1 MLLFV
6 RLKTATNQASV
17 ILYFLV
23 ENSFKCCLKYYCVC
37 QLFKRLPLNLF
48 PFFGLLF
55 SYF

>member
-6 RLKTATNQASV
+6 RLNTATNQAAV

-23 ENSFKCCLKYYCVC
+23 ENAFKCCLKYCVC